1 MFAIKSS
8 ASTSESS
15 STSNT
20 DYTSSS
26 AESGN
31 RLLKDLVD
39 LQPPKK
45 ASARDNLKEAPA
57 KPDESPSPTQE
68 SSDEEY
74 SGIYPKP
81 KPGYTRRLIRMVL
94 IPVSVWAAEN
104 FDEDAWL
111 KKVYGPDVIIVD
123 MHSVPKGWILVDGQ
137 CPCLERLLMI
147 DPSPPPPTTKIKK
160 RWDPFDH
167 DDPNSEINLKR
178 ARYGLPP
185 IDKWNLGVEYT
196 YRSIPKCLLC

>member
-8 ASTSESS
+8 PNNSESS
-15 STSNT
+15 SPSNP

-26 AESGN
+26 AESVN

-39 LQPPKK
+39 LQTPK
-45 ASARDNLKEAPA
+45 ASARDNFKEAHAA

-81 KPGYTRRLIRMVL
+81 KPGYTRRLIRKVL
-94 IPVSVWAAEN
+94 IPVSVWSAEN

-123 MHSVPKGWILVDGQ
+123 MRSVPDGWILVDG
-137 CPCLERLLMI
+137 
-147 DPSPPPPTTKIKK
+147 
-160 RWDPFDH
+160 
-167 DDPNSEINLKR
+167 
-178 ARYGLPP
+178 
-185 IDKWNLGVEYT
+185 
-196 YRSIPKCLLC
+196 